1 MAVRYLSLFS
11 GIEAATVAWQ
21 PLGWEAVAFSEIE
34 PFPCAVLA
42 HHYPSI
48 PNLGDINKI
57 TEDDIKRLGAI
68 DVVVFGS
75 PCQDLSLAGKREGFK
90 NGETRSGLFYKAVQ
104 IIEWCRKHSGT
115 RFALWENVV
124 GAFYS
129 NQGRDFSEVIRAFT
143 GCQYSVPKEGWQNSG
158 IAYSAEQSL
167 LEWRT
172 LDAKYF
178 GVPQQRRR
186 VFALAD
192 FGDWTCR
199 SSILFQQAN
208 NEFYLSTYEKDE
220 KEATFECRE
229 SSRKG
234 LSRSYAGC
242 ITSHTEK
249 DLITV
254 TNNQVIVCDEN
265 GFPKEDGEYLRA
277 FSVVEKERM
286 FGFPDNYTRIPYRN
300 KPAKNCVIHARLK
313 AIGNSIAVP
322 QLKWIGQQM
331 QQAFLI

>member
-1 MAVRYLSLFS
+1 MAIRYLSLFS

-21 PLGWEAVAFSEIE
+21 PLGWQAVAFSEIE

-42 HHYPSI
+42 HHYPQI
-48 PNLGDINKI
+48 PNLGDITKI
-57 TEDDIKRLGAI
+57 TEDDIKRLGRI

-75 PCQDLSLAGKREGFK
+75 PCQDLSLAGSREGFK
-90 NGETRSGLFYKAVQ
+90 NGETRSGLFYKAIE
-104 IIEWCRKHSGT
+104 IIEWCKEHCGT

-129 NQGRDFSEVIRAFT
+129 NSGRDFSEVVRSFV
-143 GCQYSVPKEGWQNSG
+143 GQQHSVPQEGWQNSG
-158 IAYSAEQSL
+158 IAYSANKAL

-178 GVPQQRRR
+178 GVAQQRRR

-192 FGDWTCR
+192 FGNWTNR
-199 SSILFQQAN
+199 APILFQQSN
-208 NEFYLSTYEKDE
+208 DELYLSTSDKDE
-220 KEATFECRE
+220 KERTFECSE

-234 LSRSYAGC
+234 LSRTYSGC

-254 TNNQVIVCDEN
+254 CSNQVVVCDEE
-265 GFPKEDGEYLRA
+265 GAACDDGEFIRA
-277 FSVVEKERM
+277 FTAVEKERL
-286 FGFPDNYTRIPYRN
+286 FGFPDNYTRIPYRG
-300 KPAKNCVIHARLK
+300 KPAEQCVMHSRLR

-322 QLKWIGQQM
+322 QLRWIGERIQQT
-331 QQAFLI
+331 ASF